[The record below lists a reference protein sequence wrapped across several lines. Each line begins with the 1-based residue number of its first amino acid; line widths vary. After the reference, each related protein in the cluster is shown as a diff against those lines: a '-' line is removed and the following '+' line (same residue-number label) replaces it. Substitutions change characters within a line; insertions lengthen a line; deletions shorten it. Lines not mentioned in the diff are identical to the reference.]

1 MKVFQLLLIT
11 FLFKVGAYAENPE
24 KPKPEDGKIVVG
36 NSFTEIDHHVTDGII
51 VDFKNTVTKQ
61 QIKNFETKFAVD
73 YQQYSLYPEEKSA

>member
-36 NSFTEIDHHVTDGII
+36 NSFTLSRDPNWNALIKMCKSKNNKDGKLSYH
-51 VDFKNTVTKQ
+51 F
-61 QIKNFETKFAVD
+61 
-73 YQQYSLYPEEKSA
+73 YS